1 MYVSSG
7 THTHVHS
14 MSYME
19 DGGFLVFI
27 MKHNFCNKKSLFSDI
42 IMASWIV
49 IHQPMQDHIIFRTY
63 TLVQP
68 CMYFFD
74 AGTEFSHFLLPL
86 RRTTGGQTE
95 EATAEGKI
103 LVRRFAS

>member
-1 MYVSSG
+1 
-7 THTHVHS
+7 
-14 MSYME
+14 
-19 DGGFLVFI
+19 
-27 MKHNFCNKKSLFSDI
+27 
-42 IMASWIV
+42 
-49 IHQPMQDHIIFRTY
+49 
-63 TLVQP
+63 
-68 CMYFFD
+68 MYFFD